1 MKFCQTFAVKPCKIG
16 HVSTQIVQIG
26 YFFQEVHYIA
36 ILKHKPKQCI
46 LQTHTGDALDVTL
59 CNLLKLRVLATF
71 GLKDEFPVLRRR
83 VSLGD

>member
-26 YFFQEVHYIA
+26 YFFQEEHYIDICKTKTETMHFA
-36 ILKHKPKQCI
+36 
-46 LQTHTGDALDVTL
+46 THTGDALAVTL
-59 CNLLKLRVLATF
+59 SNLLKLRVLATF